1 MEIPII
7 SFNQDDSYNIKM
19 KNLTEYLNKNLYSD
33 KTIYIN
39 NFTNFRVFS
48 REYPEKIGI
57 KFQIFKIY
65 NYNFFCLYFLNF
77 IYRIYQEC
85 DESCEYVDVTKVLDI
100 LNTKE
105 KIQFNWN
112 YIEFLRNNIFFV
124 IYQGIPHLHDPDISG
139 DNHII
144 SVLEEC
150 VSKKID
156 NENKTFR

>member
-7 SFNQDDSYNIKM
+7 SFNQYCSRKIEMEK
-19 KNLTEYLNKNLYSD
+19 LTEYLNKNLYSD
-33 KTIYIN
+33 KTIYIDD
-39 NFTNFRVFS
+39 FTQFRVFS
-48 REYPEKIGI
+48 REYPEKIEGN
-57 KFQIFKIY
+57 FQIFKIY

-85 DESCEYVDVTKVLDI
+85 CKSCDYVDVTNVLDI

-124 IYQGIPHLHDPDISG
+124 IYQGIPHMYDPDISG

-144 SVLEEC
+144 SVLKNAFQ
-150 VSKKID
+150 KK
-156 NENKTFR
+156 